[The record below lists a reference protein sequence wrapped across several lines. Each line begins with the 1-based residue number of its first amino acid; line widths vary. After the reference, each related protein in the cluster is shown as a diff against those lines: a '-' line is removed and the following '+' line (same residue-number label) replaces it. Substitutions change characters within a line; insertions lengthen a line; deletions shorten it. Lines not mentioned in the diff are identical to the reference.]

1 MHKRYSQKKSVVN
14 QGRETHTHTHTSQ
27 KTIEICESKEIL

>member
-14 QGRETHTHTHTSQ
+14 QGRETHTHTSQ